1 MQQYYTLGDVVRIL
15 GLKPHVVTYAI
26 TSGHIPE
33 PSVRVGNKRIFTTD
47 DVERMALHFRVT
59 PRLLREDDAARGH
72 GVDVEVLKLKKP
84 FTVESI
90 DEARYEVRDGD
101 GAVYCRTGERSRA
114 LLIAGLLEAV
124 RG

>member
-26 TSGHIPE
+26 TSGPLPE

-47 DVERMALHFRVT
+47 DVERMPLHFRVT
-59 PRLLREDDAARGH
+59 PKLIPQDDAARGQ
-72 GVDVEVLKLKKP
+72 GADVEVLKLKKP

-90 DEARYEVRDGD
+90 DEARHEVRGGD
-101 GAVYCRTGERSRA
+101 GAVYCRTEERSRA
-114 LLIAGLLEAV
+114 LLIAGLLEAAQ
-124 RG
+124 G

>member
-1 MQQYYTLGDVVRIL
+1 VQQYYTLGDVVRIL

-26 TSGHIPE
+26 TSGHLPE

-59 PRLLREDDAARGH
+59 PKLIPQDDAARGQ
-72 GVDVEVLKLKKP
+72 GADVEVLKLKKP

-90 DEARYEVRDGD
+90 DEARHEVRGGD
-101 GAVYCRTGERSRA
+101 GAVYCRTEERARA

-124 RG
+124 QG

>member
-26 TSGHIPE
+26 TSGHLPE

-47 DVERMALHFRVT
+47 DVERMALHFRVA
-59 PRLLREDDAARGH
+59 PRLIPQDDAARGQ
-72 GVDVEVLKLKKP
+72 GADVEVLKLKKP

-90 DEARYEVRDGD
+90 DEARHEVRGGD
-101 GAVYCRTGERSRA
+101 GAVYCRTEERARA